1 MSNRL
6 HRAARDRLAREEG
19 AFRKDWGGRI
29 PIALV
34 YPNVY
39 GVGMANLGF
48 LTVYGLLNRHPD
60 VVCERVFFPDRE
72 ERKELVRTGT
82 RPFSLET
89 QKPLDAFEIIAFSLS
104 YENDYPNVAA
114 LLSMAGIPVE
124 GRHRTRDAP
133 LLIAGGPASFL
144 NPEPMAGIIDLFLIG
159 EAEEALDEVLEQ
171 YRRRR
176 GAEGR
181 EAFFHEVP
189 SVAGVYVPVL
199 YEPHYEEDGSLASFE
214 PKRGAPKRVQR
225 RWVQDLDRCST
236 VATVFTPEAEL
247 PGIHLVEVG
256 RGCSR
261 RCRFCSTGFIYRPVR
276 YRSLEALKPSLE
288 EGIEKHRRLGLVC
301 ASLGD
306 YPELDALC
314 EWLLEAGGRLSAP
327 SLRLDRLSDR
337 LLDAL
342 QASGQ
347 KTVTLAPEAG
357 SDRLRRVLHKTFDDE
372 EILHAADRLAEHGIF
387 NMRLYFMVGLP
398 GEGEEDVEG
407 IVDLTKR
414 IRHRFLRAAKDKRR
428 MGEITLSV
436 NPFVP
441 KPWSA
446 FQWCGMAEQGV
457 LKERL
462 KKIRRSLQK
471 EPNVHVTHGLAKWAY
486 LQALFGRGDRR
497 VLSFVLEGA
506 AEDTDWKKVFRT
518 TTLNPDFFVHRDR
531 RRDELFP
538 WDFIDHGIPKE
549 VLYREYERRL
559 SCSTGATPDG
569 STWT

>member
-6 HRAARDRLAREEG
+6 HRAARERLAREEG
-19 AFRKDWGGRI
+19 ALQKDWGGRI

-39 GVGMANLGF
+39 RVGMSNLGF
-48 LTVYGLLNRHPD
+48 LAVYALLNRHPD
-60 VVCERVFFPDRE
+60 VVCERVFFPDAEERE
-72 ERKELVRTGT
+72 EMARTGT

-114 LLSMAGIPVE
+114 LLVMAGIPAE
-124 GRHRTRDAP
+124 RHDRRADAP

-144 NPEPMAGIIDLFLIG
+144 NPEPMAGVIDLFLLG
-159 EAEEALDEVLEQ
+159 EAEEALDEILEQ
-171 YRRRR
+171 YRKRR
-176 GAEGR
+176 GPENR
-181 EAFFHEVP
+181 ETFVRDAP
-189 SVAGVYVPVL
+189 SVQGVYAPAL
-199 YEPHYEEDGSLASFE
+199 YEPHYGEDGTLASFE
-214 PKRGAPKRVQR
+214 PKQGAPEKVER
-225 RWVQDLDRCST
+225 RWVRDLDRTST
-236 VATVFTPEAEL
+236 EATVFSPDAEFA
-247 PGIHLVEVG
+247 GIHLVEVG

-276 YRSLEALKPSLE
+276 YRSLESLKSSLE
-288 EGIEKHRRLGLVC
+288 AGIGKERRLGLVC

-306 YPELDALC
+306 YPELDDLC
-314 EWLLEAGGRLSAP
+314 EWLLGQGGKLSAP
-327 SLRLDRLSDR
+327 SLRLDTLSDR
-337 LLDAL
+337 LLAAL

-357 SDRLRRVLHKTFDDE
+357 SDRMRRILHKTFDDD
-372 EILHAADRLAEHGIF
+372 EILLAADRLAEHGIF
-387 NMRLYFMVGLP
+387 GMRLYFMVGLP
-398 GEGEEDVEG
+398 GEEEEDVDA
-407 IVDLTKR
+407 IVDLAKR
-414 IRHRFLRAAKDKRR
+414 IRHRFLKAAKDKRR

-446 FQWCGMAEQGV
+446 FQWCGMAEQKV
-457 LKERL
+457 LNDRL

-471 EPNVHVTHGLAKWAY
+471 EPNIHVTHGLAKWAY

-497 VLSFVLEGA
+497 VLPFVLEGA
-506 AEDTDWKKVFRT
+506 AEDTDWKKVFRK

-549 VLYREYERRL
+549 ALYREYERRV
-559 SCSTGATPDG
+559 SCFPGTTSEE
-569 STWT
+569 SSHC